1 MLHLRQIAVGG
12 DLERFQS
19 AALGLAPGAGGT
31 PAGTPAPRVEK
42 AKKVVPLAKQVT
54 NKISSGS
61 SKLTE
66 LMAWEAKV
74 KDNQTLFP
82 SFDLSLF
89 FFLDLKGLCLN
100 TTTTKDTIN
109 GIINLFLSPS
119 KKHLEVCYPSFWVP
133 K

>member
-12 DLERFQS
+12 DLERFQ
-19 AALGLAPGAGGT
+19 AAGLGLAPGAPSDT
-31 PAGTPAPRVEK
+31 RAPRVEK
-42 AKKVVPLAKQVT
+42 VKKVVPLAKQVT

-82 SFDLSLF
+82 SFDLSFF
-89 FFLDLKGLCLN
+89 FFLDLTGLC
-100 TTTTKDTIN
+100 
-109 GIINLFLSPS
+109 
-119 KKHLEVCYPSFWVP
+119 
-133 K
+133 